1 MSDFVMPGEKLG
13 FIEEI
18 EGGSNTFDD
27 GDTIRASSAGI
38 AEVDKKSKI
47 VRVRNGRQLSIPTK
61 GDIVIGTVAMMLPSM
76 IAVAI
81 HYLNGKPNSSGVE
94 CICQNPDRKRII
106 ARMNDVVA
114 LKIETHLNGAIHATI
129 DEPELGV
136 LFTKC
141 NVCAGNVVPMR
152 DRVKCPN
159 CGFMEDRKISTNYE
173 KADFIKLRE

>member
-1 MSDFVMPGEKLG
+1 MTDFVMPGDKLG

-18 EGGSNTFDD
+18 EGGPNTFDD
-27 GDTIRASSAGI
+27 GDTIRSSAAGV
-38 AEVDKKSKI
+38 ADVDKKTKT
-47 VRVRNGRQLSIPTK
+47 VQVRNGKQLSIPKK

-129 DEPELGV
+129 DDPELGV

-141 NVCAGNVVPMR
+141 NVCAGSVVPMR
-152 DRVKCPN
+152 DRIKCPN

>member
-38 AEVDKKSKI
+38 AEVDKKTKI
-47 VRVRNGRQLSIPTK
+47 VQVRNGRQLSIPTK

>member
-1 MSDFVMPGEKLG
+1 MSEFVMPGEKLG

-38 AEVDKKSKI
+38 AEVDKKTKI
-47 VRVRNGRQLSIPTK
+47 VQVRNGRQLSIPKK

-106 ARMNDVVA
+106 ARMNDVVV

>member
-1 MSDFVMPGEKLG
+1 MPGEKLG

-38 AEVDKKSKI
+38 AEVDKKTKI
-47 VRVRNGRQLSIPTK
+47 VQVRNGRQLSIPKK

-106 ARMNDVVA
+106 ARMNDVVV

>member
-1 MSDFVMPGEKLG
+1 MTDFVMPGDKLG
-13 FIEEI
+13 LIEEI
-18 EGGSNTFDD
+18 EGGPNTFDD
-27 GDTIRASSAGI
+27 GETIRASSAGM
-38 AEVDKKSKI
+38 VDLDKKSRL
-47 VRVRNGRQLSIPTK
+47 VHVRNGRQLSIPKK

-114 LKIETHLNGAIHATI
+114 LKIETHLNGTIHATI
-129 DEPELGV
+129 DDPELGV

-141 NVCAGNVVPMR
+141 NVCSGNVVPLR
-152 DRVKCPN
+152 NGVKCPN
-159 CGFMEDRKISTNYE
+159 CGYMEDRKISTNYE
-173 KADFIKLRE
+173 KSDFVKLRD